1 MKLLVDSREPIGL
14 IELLKVRVQNIE
26 FGNLDIGD
34 FIIKNDDDKVVMI
47 FERKSL
53 NDLISSIKD
62 GRYAEQSFRLSNY
75 PLHNHHIYYVIEGNI
90 TEFICKNN
98 ETTRK
103 MLFSSM
109 LSLSYTKGFSLLRAS
124 GWLET
129 AEFIIRFMEKLDII
143 NTSLK
148 KQNPELK
155 DGFPENGGVKSSP
168 ELDNFN
174 TPPKNL
180 NPELKNGFPENLGV
194 SHGFANQHYSEVIK
208 TTKKSN
214 ITKDNIGE
222 IMLAQIP
229 GISIVAAQSLM
240 VEFKTIKN
248 LISILEKDE
257 KYLDNFKIDC
267 KNGSRKISKTTIKNL
282 IEYLVKENN

>member
-1 MKLLVDSREPIGL
+1 
-14 IELLKVRVQNIE
+14 
-26 FGNLDIGD
+26 
-34 FIIKNDDDKVVMI
+34 
-47 FERKSL
+47 
-53 NDLISSIKD
+53 
-62 GRYAEQSFRLSNY
+62 
-75 PLHNHHIYYVIEGNI
+75 
-90 TEFICKNN
+90 
-98 ETTRK
+98 
-103 MLFSSM
+103 
-109 LSLSYTKGFSLLRAS
+109 
-124 GWLET
+124 
-129 AEFIIRFMEKLDII
+129 MEKLDII

-248 LISILEKDE
+248 LINILEKDE